1 MSSMFSRGGIFLR
14 EKNSL
19 GGRRKR
25 KVKLCAPEKVI
36 EGEKTAKGRQTQKS
50 RMN

>member
-1 MSSMFSRGGIFLR
+1 MSSMFSRGAIFLR

-19 GGRRKR
+19 GGRRK
-25 KVKLCAPEKVI
+25 KVKLCAPEKAI